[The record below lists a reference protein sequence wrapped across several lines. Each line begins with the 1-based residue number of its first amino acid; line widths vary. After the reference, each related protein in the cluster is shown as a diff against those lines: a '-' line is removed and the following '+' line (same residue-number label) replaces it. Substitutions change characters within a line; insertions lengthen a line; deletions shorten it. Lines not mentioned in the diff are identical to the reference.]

1 MYCNILTWDRPFQD
15 VKVGGGEFLSPQS
28 IEITLIDPKE
38 NKYSDPAAFSKND
51 GKKNTNCS

>member
-1 MYCNILTWDRPFQD
+1 MGPTIL
-15 VKVGGGEFLSPQS
+15 GGGAGFLSPQS

-51 GKKNTNCS
+51 GKKIQIVHELF

>member
-1 MYCNILTWDRPFQD
+1 MGPTIL
-15 VKVGGGEFLSPQS
+15 GGGAGFLSPQS